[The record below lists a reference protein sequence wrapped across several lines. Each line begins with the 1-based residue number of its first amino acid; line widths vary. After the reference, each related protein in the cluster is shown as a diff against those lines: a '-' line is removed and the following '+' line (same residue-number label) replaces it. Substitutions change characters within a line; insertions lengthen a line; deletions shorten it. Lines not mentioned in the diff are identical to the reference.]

1 MFQIFYKTV
10 QLHKLQICNF
20 RPGLTVNIFIEWD
33 NSVNHGK
40 KVWIFSTILMEWA
53 PDRWAT
59 KKVNLTRWVSISDG
73 PAYQKDQ
80 PAYQM
85 GQLTR
90 QAERGSERQQSLQGI

>member
-1 MFQIFYKTV
+1 
-10 QLHKLQICNF
+10 
-20 RPGLTVNIFIEWD
+20 
-33 NSVNHGK
+33 
-40 KVWIFSTILMEWA
+40 MEWA
-53 PDRWAT
+53 PDRWAI

-73 PAYQKDQ
+73 PAYQKDQPAYQKDQ